1 MFAGVNYVNLQRL
14 VVFVP
19 VLISTF
25 LQNMWEEIG
34 WRGYALPKL
43 QEKYNAFYS
52 SIVVSVFWAIWH
64 WPHFTVKNS
73 IMMTN
78 YHNFLWFFVSTILV
92 SIEYTWL
99 YNSTKGSLLIVTLYH
114 SSYNAFG
121 LLLLVEQGIS
131 YVVFPFLLLT
141 HFLTVIV
148 IIVVFR
154 PEKLSYIKPVTFE
167 QLRKTAIKHY

>member
-73 IMMTN
+73 IMMT
-78 YHNFLWFFVSTILV
+78 
-92 SIEYTWL
+92 
-99 YNSTKGSLLIVTLYH
+99 
-114 SSYNAFG
+114 
-121 LLLLVEQGIS
+121 
-131 YVVFPFLLLT
+131 
-141 HFLTVIV
+141 
-148 IIVVFR
+148 
-154 PEKLSYIKPVTFE
+154 KLP
-167 QLRKTAIKHY
+167 